1 MPLQNA
7 AGILHPGHRV
17 CPEFLAPIPQIK
29 KPSCGWHLYLEGH
42 VDQNWN
48 TIYPCLLHTYSK
60 LKHLGFLYLDGE
72 ISYPEEVQDV

>member
-1 MPLQNA
+1 M
-7 AGILHPGHRV
+7 
-17 CPEFLAPIPQIK
+17 FLVSIVARQYDTKKKKTPIGEDE
-29 KPSCGWHLYLEGH
+29 CFLLEGH

-48 TIYPCLLHTYSK
+48 TIYPCLLYTYSK